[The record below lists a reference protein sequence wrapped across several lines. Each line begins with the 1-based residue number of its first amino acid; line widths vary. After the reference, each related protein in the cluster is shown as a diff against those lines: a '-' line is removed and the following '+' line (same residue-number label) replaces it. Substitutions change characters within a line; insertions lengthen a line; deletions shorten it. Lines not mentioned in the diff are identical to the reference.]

1 MRLCWAPLTEDDG
14 RAQQLV
20 EARRDIGAALS
31 LTLGPARSEIVV
43 GVVVSQSGPVSSIGI
58 PYGRGINAGYAYVS
72 ETGGEKIRIIQL
84 EDGSDPSTATKN
96 ARKLIE
102 EDKVDVLLGTAGA
115 PATSAM
121 IGVATEQRVP
131 MIALSPVPSVQ
142 KVDGIAWAI
151 SVPQPPSL
159 MVGVV
164 VEQMHKM
171 GVKNVGF
178 IGFSDAWGDLVYNN
192 VKATGE
198 PLGMTLQTNERYARA
213 DTSVTAQILKVIAAK
228 PDGVI
233 TGGSGT
239 GGALPYL
246 ALAERGYKGPIFGTP
261 ALINPDFVRLA
272 GKSAEGLIASTG
284 PIMVV
289 EQLPDEHPNKKMG
302 LAFKEAHQKANGVPS
317 NDGFSAYSFDAWLI
331 FIDAAQRALA
341 KAKPGTPEFRAALR
355 EAIYSTTDV
364 VGTHGVYTFRPQS
377 HLGTDRRAL
386 VLVRLEQGE
395 WKLFK

>member
-1 MRLCWAPLTEDDG
+1 VRTNWSK
-14 RAQQLV
+14 LV
-20 EARRDIGAALS
+20 GIIGAALT
-31 LTLGPARSEIVV
+31 LTFAPARGEIVV

-72 ETGGEKIRIIQL
+72 EAGGEKIRIIQL

-102 EDKVDVLLGTAGA
+102 EEKVDVLLGTAGA

-142 KVDGIAWAI
+142 KVEGTAWAI

-171 GVKNVGF
+171 GVKNIGF

-198 PLGMTLQTNERYARA
+198 PLGMNLQTNERFARA
-213 DTSVTAQILKVIAAK
+213 DTSVTAQILKVVAAK

-289 EQLPDEHPNKKMG
+289 DQLPDDHPNKKIG
-302 LAFKEAHQKANGVPS
+302 LAFKEAHLKANGVPS

-331 FIDAAQRALA
+331 LVNAAKRALA
-341 KAKPGTPEFRAALR
+341 NTKPGTSEFRTALR
-355 EAIYSTTDV
+355 EAIYSTSEL
-364 VGTHGVYTFRPQS
+364 VGTHGVYNYRPDS
-377 HLGTDRRAL
+377 HWGTDKRAL
-386 VLVRLEQGE
+386 VLVRLEQGQ
-395 WKLFK
+395 WKLFN

>member
-31 LTLGPARSEIVV
+31 LTIGPARGEIVV

-102 EDKVDVLLGTAGA
+102 EDKVDILLGTAGA
-115 PATSAM
+115 PATAAM

-159 MVGVV
+159 MVG
-164 VEQMHKM
+164 
-171 GVKNVGF
+171 
-178 IGFSDAWGDLVYNN
+178 
-192 VKATGE
+192 
-198 PLGMTLQTNERYARA
+198 
-213 DTSVTAQILKVIAAK
+213 
-228 PDGVI
+228 
-233 TGGSGT
+233 
-239 GGALPYL
+239 
-246 ALAERGYKGPIFGTP
+246 

-284 PIMVV
+284 PIMVLD
-289 EQLPDEHPNKKMG
+289 QLPDDHPNKKIG
-302 LAFKEAHQKANGVPS
+302 LAFKEAHLKANDVPS

-331 FIDAAQRALA
+331 FVDAAKRALA
-341 KAKPGTPEFRAALR
+341 RAKPGTSQFRTALR
-355 EAIYSTTDV
+355 EAIYSTSDL
-364 VGTHGVYTFRPQS
+364 VGTHGVYNYRPES
-377 HLGTDRRAL
+377 HWGTDKRAL
-386 VLVRLEQGE
+386 VLVRLEQGQ

>member
-1 MRLCWAPLTEDDG
+1 MRSNPWKFIG
-14 RAQQLV
+14 V
-20 EARRDIGAALS
+20 IGAAL
-31 LTLGPARSEIVV
+31 TMTFGPARSEIVV

-72 ETGGEKIRIIQL
+72 EIGDEKIRVIQL

-121 IGVATEQRVP
+121 IGVATEQREP

-213 DTSVTAQILKVIAAK
+213 DTSVTAQILKVVAAK

-246 ALAERGYKGPIFGTP
+246 ALADRGYKGPIFGTP

-284 PIMVV
+284 PIMVLD
-289 EQLPDEHPNKKMG
+289 QLPDDHPNKKIG
-302 LAFKEAHQKANGVPS
+302 LAFKEVHLKANGVPS

-331 FIDAAQRALA
+331 FVDAAKRALA
-341 KAKPGTPEFRAALR
+341 RAKPGTSEFRTALR
-355 EAIYSTTDV
+355 EAIYSTSDL
-364 VGTHGVYTFRPQS
+364 VGTHGVYNYRPES
-377 HLGTDRRAL
+377 HWGTDKRAL
-386 VLVRLEQGE
+386 VLVRLEQGQ
-395 WKLFK
+395 WKLFR

>member
-1 MRLCWAPLTEDDG
+1 
-14 RAQQLV
+14 
-20 EARRDIGAALS
+20 
-31 LTLGPARSEIVV
+31 
-43 GVVVSQSGPVSSIGI
+43 
-58 PYGRGINAGYAYVS
+58 
-72 ETGGEKIRIIQL
+72 
-84 EDGSDPSTATKN
+84 
-96 ARKLIE
+96 
-102 EDKVDVLLGTAGA
+102 
-115 PATSAM
+115 
-121 IGVATEQRVP
+121 
-131 MIALSPVPSVQ
+131 
-142 KVDGIAWAI
+142 
-151 SVPQPPSL
+151 

-213 DTSVTAQILKVIAAK
+213 DASVTAQILKVVAAK

-284 PIMVV
+284 PIMVLD
-289 EQLPDEHPNKKMG
+289 QLPDDHPNKKIG
-302 LAFKEAHQKANGVPS
+302 LAFKEAHLKANDVPS

-331 FIDAAQRALA
+331 FVDAAKRALA
-341 KAKPGTPEFRAALR
+341 KAKPGTTQFRTALR
-355 EAIYSTTDV
+355 EAIYSTSDL
-364 VGTHGVYTFRPQS
+364 VGTHGVYNYRPES
-377 HLGTDRRAL
+377 HWGTDKRAL
-386 VLVRLEQGE
+386 VLVRLEQGQ

>member
-1 MRLCWAPLTEDDG
+1 MYSAWLKVVGLA
-14 RAQQLV
+14 
-20 EARRDIGAALS
+20 GAAIALAMA
-31 LTLGPARSEIVV
+31 PARGEIVV
-43 GVVVSQSGPVSSIGI
+43 GVVTSQTGPVSSIGI
-58 PYGRGINAGYAYVS
+58 PYGRGVNAGYAYAS
-72 ETGGEKIRIIQL
+72 EAGGEKIRMILL

-102 EDKVDVLLGTAGA
+102 EEKVDVLLGTAGT

-121 IGVATEQRVP
+121 VGVATEQRVP
-131 MIALSPVPSVQ
+131 MIAFSPVPSVQ
-142 KVDGIAWAI
+142 KLDGVAWVV
-151 SVPQPPSL
+151 SVPQPPAL
-159 MVGVV
+159 MIGIV

-171 GVKNVGF
+171 GVKDVGF

-192 VKATGE
+192 LKAAGE
-198 PLGMTLQTNERYARA
+198 PLGMRILTNERYARA
-213 DTSVTAQILKVIAAK
+213 DTSVTAQILKVVAAK

-246 ALAERGYKGPIFGTP
+246 ALAERGYNGPIFGTP

-289 EQLPDEHPNKKMG
+289 DQLPDDHPNKKIG
-302 LAFKEAHQKANGVPS
+302 LAFKEAHLKANGVPS

-331 FIDAAQRALA
+331 FIDAAKRALL

-355 EAIYSTTDV
+355 ETIYSTSEV
-364 VGTHGVYTFRPQS
+364 VGTHGVYTFRPES
-377 HLGTDRRAL
+377 HVGTDRRAL
-386 VLVRLEQGE
+386 VLVRLEQGQ
-395 WKLFK
+395 WKLFN

>member
-1 MRLCWAPLTEDDG
+1 
-14 RAQQLV
+14 
-20 EARRDIGAALS
+20 
-31 LTLGPARSEIVV
+31 
-43 GVVVSQSGPVSSIGI
+43 
-58 PYGRGINAGYAYVS
+58 
-72 ETGGEKIRIIQL
+72 L

-102 EDKVDVLLGTAGA
+102 EEKVDVLLGTAGT

-121 IGVATEQRVP
+121 VGVATEQRVP
-131 MIALSPVPSVQ
+131 MIAFSPVPSLQ
-142 KVDGIAWAI
+142 KLDGVPWVV
-151 SVPQPPSL
+151 SVPQPPAL
-159 MVGVV
+159 MIGVV

-192 VKATGE
+192 LKAAGE
-198 PLGMTLQTNERYARA
+198 PLGMRILTNERYARA
-213 DTSVTAQILKVIAAK
+213 DTSVTAQILKVVAAK

-289 EQLPDEHPNKKMG
+289 DQLPDDHPNKKIG
-302 LAFKEAHQKANGVPS
+302 LVFKEAHLKANGVPS

-331 FIDAAQRALA
+331 FIDAAKRALL

-355 EAIYSTTDV
+355 EAIYSTSEV
-364 VGTHGVYTFRPQS
+364 VGTHGVYTFRPES
-377 HLGTDRRAL
+377 PVGTDRRAL
-386 VLVRLEQGE
+386 VLVRLEQGQ

>member
-1 MRLCWAPLTEDDG
+1 MQSVWLK
-14 RAQQLV
+14 V
-20 EARRDIGAALS
+20 VGAA
-31 LTLGPARSEIVV
+31 GAAIAIAMAPAHGEIVV
-43 GVVVSQSGPVSSIGI
+43 GVVTSQTGPVSSIGI
-58 PYGRGINAGYAYVS
+58 PYGRGVNAGYAYAS
-72 ETGGEKIRIIQL
+72 EVGGEKIRMILL

-102 EDKVDVLLGTAGA
+102 EEKVDILLGTAGT

-121 IGVATEQRVP
+121 VGVATEQRVP
-131 MIALSPVPSVQ
+131 MIAFSPIPSLQ
-142 KVDGIAWAI
+142 KSDGIPWAV
-151 SVPQPPSL
+151 SVPQPPAL
-159 MVGVV
+159 MIGVV

-192 VKATGE
+192 LKAAGE
-198 PLGMTLQTNERYARA
+198 PLGMNILTNERYARA

-246 ALAERGYKGPIFGTP
+246 ALAERGYKGPLFGTP

-289 EQLPDEHPNKKMG
+289 DQLPDNHPNKKIG

-331 FIDAAQRALA
+331 FTDAAQRALA

-395 WKLFK
+395 WKLLK

>member
-1 MRLCWAPLTEDDG
+1 MHSAWLRIA
-14 RAQQLV
+14 A
-20 EARRDIGAALS
+20 AALAAIA
-31 LTLGPARSEIVV
+31 LAMVPARGEIVV
-43 GVVVSQSGPVSSIGI
+43 GVVTSQTGPVSSIGI
-58 PYGRGINAGYAYVS
+58 PYARGVNAGYAYAGEV
-72 ETGGEKIRIIQL
+72 GGEKIRMILL
-84 EDGSDPSTATKN
+84 EDGSDPSTATRN

-102 EDKVDVLLGTAGA
+102 EDRVDVLLGTAGT

-121 IGVATEQRVP
+121 VGVATEQRVP
-131 MIALSPVPSVQ
+131 MIAFSPLPSLQ
-142 KVDGIAWAI
+142 KADGIPWAV

-192 VKATGE
+192 LKAAGE
-198 PLGMTLQTNERYARA
+198 PLGMNILTNERYARA
-213 DTSVTAQILKVIAAK
+213 DTSVTAQILKVVAAK

-239 GGALPYL
+239 GGALPYI
-246 ALAERGYKGPIFGTP
+246 ALAERGYTGPLFGTP

-289 EQLPDEHPNKKMG
+289 DQLADDHPNKRMG
-302 LAFKEAHQKANGVPS
+302 LVFKEAHLKANGVAS

-331 FIDAAQRALA
+331 FIDAAKRALA
-341 KAKPGTPEFRAALR
+341 TAKPGTPEFRAALR
-355 EAIYSTTDV
+355 EAIYSTTEV
-364 VGTHGVYTFRPQS
+364 VGTHGVYTFRPES

-386 VLVRLEQGE
+386 VLVRLEQGQ
-395 WKLFK
+395 WKLLK

>member
-1 MRLCWAPLTEDDG
+1 MHSAWSGIT
-14 RAQQLV
+14 
-20 EARRDIGAALS
+20 GAGLAIALA
-31 LTLGPARSEIVV
+31 LAPARGEIVV
-43 GVVVSQSGPVSSIGI
+43 GVVTSQTGPVSSIGI
-58 PYGRGINAGYAYVS
+58 PYARGVNAGYAYAGAV
-72 ETGGEKIRIIQL
+72 GGEAIRMILL
-84 EDGSDPSTATKN
+84 EDGSDPSTATRN

-102 EDKVDVLLGTAGA
+102 EDKVDVLLGTAGT

-121 IGVATEQRVP
+121 VGVATEQRVP
-131 MIALSPVPSVQ
+131 MIAFSPLPSLQ
-142 KVDGIAWAI
+142 KADGTPWAV

-192 VKATGE
+192 LKAAGE
-198 PLGMTLQTNERYARA
+198 PLGMNILTNERYARA
-213 DTSVTAQILKVIAAK
+213 DTSVTAQILKVVAAK

-239 GGALPYL
+239 GGALPYI
-246 ALAERGYKGPIFGTP
+246 ALAERGYKGPLFGTP

-289 EQLPDEHPNKKMG
+289 DQLPDDHPNKKMG
-302 LAFKEAHQKANGVPS
+302 LAFKQAHLKANGVAS

-331 FIDAAQRALA
+331 FIDAAKRALA
-341 KAKPGTPEFRAALR
+341 SAKPGTPEFRAALR
-355 EAIYSTTDV
+355 QAIYSTTEV
-364 VGTHGVYTFRPQS
+364 VGTHGVYTFRPES

-386 VLVRLEQGE
+386 VLVRLEQGQ
-395 WKLFK
+395 WKLLK

>member
-1 MRLCWAPLTEDDG
+1 MYSAWLKVVGLA
-14 RAQQLV
+14 
-20 EARRDIGAALS
+20 GAAIALAMA
-31 LTLGPARSEIVV
+31 PARGEIVV
-43 GVVVSQSGPVSSIGI
+43 GVVTSQTGPVSSIGI
-58 PYGRGINAGYAYVS
+58 PYGRGINAGYAYTS
-72 ETGGEKIRIIQL
+72 EVGGEKIRMILL

-102 EDKVDVLLGTAGA
+102 EDKVDVLLGTAGT
-115 PATSAM
+115 PATFAM
-121 IGVATEQRVP
+121 VGVATEQRVP
-131 MIALSPVPSVQ
+131 MIAFSPVPSVQ
-142 KVDGIAWAI
+142 KLDGVPWVV
-151 SVPQPPSL
+151 SVPQPPAL
-159 MVGVV
+159 MIGVV

-171 GVKNVGF
+171 GVKDVGF

-192 VKATGE
+192 LKAAGE
-198 PLGMTLQTNERYARA
+198 PLGMRILTNERYARA
-213 DTSVTAQILKVIAAK
+213 DTSVTAQILKVVAAK

-246 ALAERGYKGPIFGTP
+246 ALAERGYNGPIFGTP

-289 EQLPDEHPNKKMG
+289 DQLPDDHPNKKIG
-302 LAFKEAHQKANGVPS
+302 LAFKEAHLKANGVPS

-331 FIDAAQRALA
+331 FIDAAKRALL

-355 EAIYSTTDV
+355 ETIYSTSEV
-364 VGTHGVYTFRPQS
+364 VGTHGVYTFRPES
-377 HLGTDRRAL
+377 HVGTDRRAL
-386 VLVRLEQGE
+386 VLVRLEQGQ

>member
-1 MRLCWAPLTEDDG
+1 MRKQWTKFIG
-14 RAQQLV
+14 
-20 EARRDIGAALS
+20 GAAVAVAM
-31 LTLGPARSEIVV
+31 TPAHAEIVV
-43 GVVVSQSGPVSSIGI
+43 GVVTSQTGPVSSIGI
-58 PYGRGINAGYAYVS
+58 PYGRGINAGYAYAS
-72 ETGGEKIRIIQL
+72 EVGGEKVRMILL

-102 EDKVDVLLGTAGA
+102 EDRVDVLLGTAGT

-121 IGVATEQRVP
+121 VGVATEQRVP
-131 MIALSPVPSVQ
+131 MIAFSPLPSLQ
-142 KVDGIAWAI
+142 KADGIAWAV

-198 PLGMTLQTNERYARA
+198 PLGMTVQTTERYARA
-213 DTSVTAQILKVIAAK
+213 DTSVTAQILKVVAAK

-246 ALAERGYKGPIFGTP
+246 GLAERGYKGPIFGTP

-284 PIMVV
+284 PIMVLD
-289 EQLPDEHPNKKMG
+289 QLPDDHPNKKIG
-302 LAFKEAHQKANGVPS
+302 LAFTEAHLKANGVPY

-331 FIDAAQRALA
+331 FVDAAKRALA
-341 KAKPGTPEFRAALR
+341 RAKPRTSEFRTALR
-355 EAIYSTTDV
+355 EAIYSTSDL
-364 VGTHGVYTFRPQS
+364 VGTHGVYNYRTES
-377 HLGTDRRAL
+377 HWGTDKRAL
-386 VLVRLEQGE
+386 VLVRLEQGQ